1 MAKRFERLYIE
12 YSYIY
17 SVAKDNGRVQLQ
29 LYICIY
35 IYNVAKLIG
44 KASENH
50 TDNYR
55 QLQLWIKWIK
65 VWIKCG

>member
-12 YSYIY
+12 YS
-17 SVAKDNGRVQLQ
+17 
-29 LYICIY
+29 Y

-55 QLQLWIKWIK
+55 QL
-65 VWIKCG
+65 